1 MGSNVTT
8 AKTSLDG
15 KVALITGAASGMG
28 KASALLFAEEGAKV
42 GVVDINDALG
52 EETVKQIRD
61 RGGQAVYIH
70 ADVSKVPEM
79 ERMVRETVQAF
90 GRLDIF
96 WHNAGNAGP
105 GSIERTSEEDYDFTM
120 ALHVKGGFFGAKF
133 AIPEI
138 KKAGGGAI
146 LFTSSL
152 AGLKASRSSPVYSLA
167 KSSLVMLTKCLALH
181 YSKDNIRVNCI
192 CPGVV
197 QTPLWPSFIG
207 RDADLHDPQEVTRM
221 YRQRTPM
228 GRFAEPEEIARAAL
242 FLASDAASYVTGA
255 VMSVDGGLAVT

>member
-1 MGSNVTT
+1 MD
-8 AKTSLDG
+8 SLKG

-28 KASALLFAEEGAKV
+28 RASALLFAQEGAKLA
-42 GVVDINDALG
+42 VVDINDVLG
-52 EETVKQIRD
+52 EQTVDQIRE
-61 RGGQAVYIH
+61 RGGQATYIH
-70 ADVSKVPEM
+70 ADVSKVAEL
-79 ERMVRETVQAF
+79 ERMVRQTVQTF

-105 GSIERTSEEDYDFTM
+105 GSIERTSEDDYDFTM

-133 AIPEI
+133 AIPEM
-138 KKAGGGAI
+138 KKNGGGAI

-167 KSSLVMLTKCLALH
+167 KSSLVMLTKNLALH

-197 QTPLWPSFIG
+197 ETPLWPSFIG
-207 RDADLHDPQEVTRM
+207 RDADVHNAEEVTRM
-221 YRQRTPM
+221 YKQRTPM
-228 GRFAEPEEIARAAL
+228 GRFGEPEEIARAAL

-255 VMSVDGGLAVT
+255 IMSVDGGLAVT

>member
-1 MGSNVTT
+1 MS
-8 AKTSLDG
+8 SLLG

-28 KASALLFAEEGAKV
+28 KASALLFAEHGAKMA
-42 GVVDINDALG
+42 VVDINDALG
-52 EETVKQIRD
+52 EATVKQIRD
-61 RGGQAVYIH
+61 AGGEAIYIH

-79 ERMVRETVQAF
+79 ERMVHETVRAF
-90 GRLDIF
+90 GKLDIF

-133 AIPEI
+133 AIAEM
-138 KKAGGGAI
+138 KKAGGGVI

-192 CPGVV
+192 CPGAVE
-197 QTPLWPSFIG
+197 TPLWPSFVG
-207 RDADLHDPQEVTRM
+207 RDSDVNDPAEVTRM
-221 YRQRTPM
+221 YKQKTPM
-228 GRFAEPEEIARAAL
+228 GRFAEPEEIAQAAL
-242 FLASDAASYVTGA
+242 FLASSAASYITGA
-255 VMSVDGGLAVT
+255 VVPVDGGLAVT

>member
-1 MGSNVTT
+1 MANL
-8 AKTSLDG
+8 KG

-28 KASALLFAEEGAKV
+28 RASALLFAKEGAKV
-42 GVVDINDALG
+42 SVVDINDTLG
-52 EETVKQIRD
+52 EEVVRQIRAD
-61 RGGQAVYIH
+61 GGQAIYLH
-70 ADVSKVPEM
+70 ADVSKVAET

-105 GSIERTSEEDYDFTM
+105 GSIERTNEEEFDFTM
-120 ALHVKGGFFGAKF
+120 ALHVKGGFFGAKY
-133 AIPEI
+133 ALPEL

-181 YSKDNIRVNCI
+181 YSKDNIRINCI
-192 CPGVV
+192 CPGAVE
-197 QTPLWPSFIG
+197 TPLWPSFVG
-207 RDADLHDPQEVTRM
+207 RDSDLNDPAEVTKM
-221 YRQRTPM
+221 YKQKTPM
-228 GRFAEPEEIARAAL
+228 GRFAEPEEIAQMAL

-255 VMSVDGGLAVT
+255 VIPVDGGLAVT